1 MSGKK
6 SVIVKDVSMKFNLSA
21 EKYDSLKVY
30 FIKLLKRQLHY
41 NEFWALNN
49 VSFELEPGD
58 RLGILGL
65 NGAGKSTLLKAI
77 AGVYKPTKGKI
88 VRKGKIAPLLELGAG
103 FEKEYTARENIYLY
117 GAILGYTK
125 EFIDSKF
132 DEIIEFAE
140 LEKFVDDSGV
150 SFLTDQGKTVSL
162 NTMYTGL
169 STPDSLHKESYI
181 FSTVFRLSQND
192 IELLHSNRIT
202 DIRIRYLGGS
212 FDMEIPEKKRDL
224 IIRMFNCI
232 EETIKE

>member
-1 MSGKK
+1 MKRLIMVTFSLIFLCGNLFAQKIKINENKVDKFSGER
-6 SVIVKDVSMKFNLSA
+6 IVSTKLEQLCFKNSNL
-21 EKYDSLKVY
+21 
-30 FIKLLKRQLHY
+30 
-41 NEFWALNN
+41 
-49 VSFELEPGD
+49 
-58 RLGILGL
+58 
-65 NGAGKSTLLKAI
+65 
-77 AGVYKPTKGKI
+77 
-88 VRKGKIAPLLELGAG
+88 
-103 FEKEYTARENIYLY
+103 TAWHSIYLALRRVNDMY
-117 GAILGYTK
+117 VLQANIFLP
-125 EFIDSKF
+125 
-132 DEIIEFAE
+132 E

-162 NTMYTGL
+162 NTMYTRLG
-169 STPDSLHKESYI
+169 TPDSLHKESYF